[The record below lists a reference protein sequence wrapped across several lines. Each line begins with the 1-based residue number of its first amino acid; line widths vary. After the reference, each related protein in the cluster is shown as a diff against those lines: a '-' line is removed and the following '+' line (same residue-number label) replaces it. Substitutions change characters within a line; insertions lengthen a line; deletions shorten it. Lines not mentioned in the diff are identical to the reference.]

1 MKILYIA
8 DRINSPDGSSVH
20 CRAFVQSAEM
30 LANQIRSY
38 PAIGPIITNHNKRYH
53 VKKDW
58 IYYIKRINWKTF
70 RRYVHRL
77 NPNISEI
84 VTFLEGGVT
93 TLKDYIKLN
102 KIAEDFGP
110 DVIIFRYRL
119 FNFAP
124 FQIARR
130 YQIPLVC
137 EINSLK
143 SMESGLIRGGASAT
157 TLTRWGERKAIF
169 KASAIFTVSNAIK
182 AKVQQYQAK
191 KNKSVRVIPNGVDL
205 EQFKPNKALRDK
217 IRSQLG
223 LSEKRILGYV
233 GSYKSWHGLDTALD
247 VIEQLVEKDSKFHLL
262 LIGHGHQY
270 ENIRHKIRTK
280 HLEAYVSQTGQITH
294 DKIPEYVSAF
304 DYAIMT
310 YPKLDDF
317 YFSPLKMFEY
327 MAMGI
332 QVISTDVG
340 QIAEVI
346 THGENG
352 WLVDPP
358 NISQFCKVILT
369 AEKQTHTVGEN
380 ARKLM
385 SEQYSWR
392 VNAEKILELAG
403 TVK

>member
-20 CRAFVQSAEM
+20 CRAFVQSVEM

-38 PAIGPIITNHNKRYH
+38 PAVGPITNHNKLSF

-58 IYYIKRINWKTF
+58 IYYIKRINWKTL
-70 RRYVHRL
+70 RRYGHYL
-77 NPNISEI
+77 NPNVSEF

-93 TLKDYIKLN
+93 TLKDYIKLD
-102 KIAEDFGP
+102 KIAAKFGP

-124 FQIARR
+124 FKVAKR

-143 SMESGLIRGGASAT
+143 SMELGLMKGGVRT
-157 TLTRWGERKAIF
+157 TILTRWGERKAIS
-169 KASAIFTVSNAIK
+169 KANAIFTVSNAIK
-182 AKVQQYQAK
+182 EKVQQYQTN
-191 KNKSVRVIPNGVDL
+191 KNKSVRVIPNGVDI
-205 EQFKPNKALRDK
+205 EQFKPNKVRRDR
-217 IRSQLG
+217 IRSRLR
-223 LSEKRILGYV
+223 LSEKRVLGYV
-233 GSYKSWHGLDTALD
+233 GSYKIWHGLDTALE

-262 LIGHGHQY
+262 LVGYGHQY
-270 ENIRHKIRTK
+270 DQISKKIHTK
-280 HLEAYVSQTGQITH
+280 HLESHVSQTGQVSH
-294 DKIPEYVSAF
+294 EKIPEYISAF
-304 DYAIMT
+304 DYALMT

-340 QIAEVI
+340 QISEVI
-346 THGENG
+346 THGKNG
-352 WLVDPP
+352 WLVEPP
-358 NISQFCKVILT
+358 SVSQFCKIILT
-369 AEKQTHTVGEN
+369 AEKQTHSVSES

-385 SEQYSWR
+385 TEQYSWR
-392 VNAEKILELAG
+392 MNAERILELAS